1 MSRYQS
7 HLHSENPG
15 PYNQLQPKYQQHCFQ
30 KHKLPAT
37 SRRLRGNG
45 EAKVLASVVCTED
58 SCVLLIMPKNFYAE
72 RDSSPFS
79 LRYISSMHEG
89 PSHQNFKDSS

>member
-1 MSRYQS
+1 M
-7 HLHSENPG
+7 
-15 PYNQLQPKYQQHCFQ
+15 
-30 KHKLPAT
+30 PAAA

>member
-1 MSRYQS
+1 M
-7 HLHSENPG
+7 LENCLFFKKSYTRNG
-15 PYNQLQPKYQQHCFQ
+15 LFKGRKNFLVVT
-30 KHKLPAT
+30 A

-72 RDSSPFS
+72 RDSFPRCTRDHRTRTSKIRRKVYDPFVT
-79 LRYISSMHEG
+79 
-89 PSHQNFKDSS
+89 